1 MVCMSTKLERDL
13 FELKMSKRESKSLI
27 ESLGM
32 DLELVN
38 SEDHLEDWA
47 KQYVNLLI
55 KISEAHK
62 LVSQLELE
70 KHIYEKYL
78 LGSFELKEVKK

>member
-1 MVCMSTKLERDL
+1 MSTKLERDL

-55 KISEAHK
+55 KISDAHK

>member
-1 MVCMSTKLERDL
+1 MSTKLERDL

>member
-1 MVCMSTKLERDL
+1 MSTKLERDL
-13 FELKMSKRESKSLI
+13 FELKMSKIESKRLI
-27 ESLGM
+27 ESLNM

-38 SEDHLEDWA
+38 SEDHLKDWA

-55 KISEAHK
+55 KLKEAHK

-70 KHIYEKYL
+70 KQIYENYL

>member
-1 MVCMSTKLERDL
+1 MSTKLERDL

-70 KHIYEKYL
+70 KQIYEKYL

>member
-1 MVCMSTKLERDL
+1 MSTKLERDL
-13 FELKMSKRESKSLI
+13 FELKMSKMESKRLI

-55 KISEAHK
+55 KLQEAHK

-70 KHIYEKYL
+70 KMIYEKYL
-78 LGSFELKEVKK
+78 LGSFELKEVEK

>member
-1 MVCMSTKLERDL
+1 MSTKLERDL

-47 KQYVNLLI
+47 KQYVNL
-55 KISEAHK
+55 
-62 LVSQLELE
+62 
-70 KHIYEKYL
+70 
-78 LGSFELKEVKK
+78 

>member
-1 MVCMSTKLERDL
+1 MSTKLERDL

-55 KISEAHK
+55 KISDAHK

-78 LGSFELKEVKK
+78 LGSFELKEKKK

>member
-1 MVCMSTKLERDL
+1 MSTKLERDL
-13 FELKMSKRESKSLI
+13 FELKMSKMESKSLI

-55 KISEAHK
+55 KLQEAHK

-70 KHIYEKYL
+70 KMIYEKYL

>member
-1 MVCMSTKLERDL
+1 M
-13 FELKMSKRESKSLI
+13 LI
-27 ESLGM
+27 
-32 DLELVN
+32 
-38 SEDHLEDWA
+38 
-47 KQYVNLLI
+47 Y
-55 KISEAHK
+55 K

>member
-1 MVCMSTKLERDL
+1 MSTKLERDL

-27 ESLGM
+27 ESLCM

-55 KISEAHK
+55 KLQEAHK

-70 KHIYEKYL
+70 KMIYEKYL